1 MRYLQYVV
9 SIAKKCVIKKIIMID
24 LRSATAVFAPEKE
37 GLRINYLKALNK
49 ENEDYAGNY
58 KEIENNFQ
66 G

>member
-1 MRYLQYVV
+1 MCNKTDNNDRSPFSNAVV
-9 SIAKKCVIKKIIMID
+9 
-24 LRSATAVFAPEKE
+24 APEKE